1 MPDHAFAVRQNNH
14 LKSFIVFRRVI
25 TRNIFD
31 RVRIRLAVSMRIHPY
46 VT

>member
-1 MPDHAFAVRQNNH
+1 MPDHVSTARQNDA
-14 LKSFIVFRRVI
+14 LKSLTVYHRVI

-31 RVRIRLAVSMRIHPY
+31 RVRIRLAVDMRIHPY